1 MVVLRLSIVFK
12 SILPDSVVGVV
23 GATAPVN
30 LCLELR
36 QCCKLRLKSY
46 FKDYVDL

>member
-12 SILPDSVVGVV
+12 FILPDSVVGVV

-36 QCCKLRLKSY
+36 QCCKLRLK